1 MDAKMARSG
10 INKQAIARM
19 MRDIQREFDKHPIRV
34 PLEAEAPSVLPPSAA
49 AGNTIYNGPVI
60 YGSADGAQLAWN
72 NEAVDQT
79 QVRMEQVAPGFELLA
94 QAVVSTLQQL
104 SVAGL
109 EEEDQQ
115 AAEDAANE
123 VLAQVTQPVPD
134 RGKVTRALSALKGA
148 LAPVAL
154 GLRAGAGDGAREWA
168 KTAIEQ
174 LGTPF

>member
-1 MDAKMARSG
+1 MARSG

-34 PLEAEAPSVLPPSAA
+34 PLEADAPRVVPLPTTA
-49 AGNTIYNGPVI
+49 AGNIYNGPVI

-72 NEAVDQT
+72 NQTVDQT
-79 QVRMEQVAPGFELLA
+79 QVRTEQVAPGFELLA
-94 QAVVSTLQQL
+94 QAVVSTLLQL

-123 VLAQVTQPVPD
+123 VLAQVTRPDPD
-134 RGKVTRALSALKGA
+134 RGKVKRALSALKGA

-154 GLRAGAGDGAREWA
+154 GLRSGAGDGAREWA

>member
-1 MDAKMARSG
+1 MARSG

-19 MRDIQREFDKHPIRV
+19 MRDIQREFDKNPIRV
-34 PLEAEAPSVLPPSAA
+34 PLEAEAPSILPPSVA
-49 AGNTIYNGPVI
+49 AGKTIYNGPVI

-72 NEAVDQT
+72 NETVDQS
-79 QVRMEQVAPGFELLA
+79 QVRTEQVASGFELLA

-115 AAEDAANE
+115 AAADAANE
-123 VLAQVTQPVPD
+123 VLAQVTQSIPH

-154 GLRAGAGDGAREWA
+154 GLRAGTGDGAREWA

-174 LGTPF
+174 LDTPF